1 MASIVTMQS
10 VRSKSCSSSGLKE
23 SYISRIE
30 RGTRPNVPLET
41 LQALAGALDVPLD
54 VLIAASRQPAPPG
67 PPPEP
72 SLAGTV
78 DLPAPVART
87 IQRLGAH
94 LNRQDWR

>member
-1 MASIVTMQS
+1 MQS

-54 VLIAASRQPAPPG
+54 ELIAAPLNGSV
-67 PPPEP
+67 
-72 SLAGTV
+72 GT
-78 DLPAPVART
+78 PKGTSSTGGSA
-87 IQRLGAH
+87 
-94 LNRQDWR
+94 

>member
-54 VLIAASRQPAPPG
+54 ELIAASRQPAPPG
-67 PPPEP
+67 PPAP

-78 DLPAPVART
+78 DLPALVART